1 MEHVVGIGGYAV
13 SGSPD
18 DVIKTFALS
27 TCVGL
32 VYYSMRK
39 RAMAMAHIQL
49 PVCRSMSTG
58 DKPSRF
64 ADMAPEFLLKEMQQK
79 HAVTPREVLISL
91 YGGIDGRG
99 AGDCFRIGEKN
110 LQVVKDTLRKLG
122 LVYNEVD
129 TGGQESRTLVAYTST
144 GIVEVIKRP
153 MAFSGPGA
161 PAARTGP
168 QGPARTGPQGPAA
181 RTGPQGPAGRA
192 PGFLR

>member
-1 MEHVVGIGGYAV
+1 MEHVVGIGGFAV

-49 PVCRSMSTG
+49 PVCRSMSAG

-64 ADMAPEFLLKEMQQK
+64 ADMAPEFLLKEMQHK
-79 HAVTPREVLISL
+79 YAVTPREILISL
-91 YGGIDGRG
+91 YGGIDGKG

-153 MAFSGPGA
+153 MAFRSPAGPS
-161 PAARTGP
+161 
-168 QGPARTGPQGPAA
+168 GPARTGPQGPA
-181 RTGPQGPAGRA
+181 GRGI
-192 PGFLR
+192 GFLR

>member
-18 DVIKTFALS
+18 DIIKTFALS

-49 PVCRSMSTG
+49 PVCRSMSAG

-64 ADMAPEFLLKEMQQK
+64 ADIAPEFMLKEMQRK
-79 HAVTPREVLISL
+79 HGVTSREVLISL
-91 YGGIDGRG
+91 YGGVDGKG
-99 AGDCFRIGEKN
+99 SGDCFRIGEKN
-110 LQVVKDTLRKLG
+110 LQTVKESLRKLG

-129 TGGQESRTLVAYTST
+129 TGGQESRTLVAHTST

-153 MAFSGPGA
+153 MAFRGA
-161 PAARTGP
+161 ES
-168 QGPARTGPQGPAA
+168 ARTGPQGPAA
-181 RTGPQGPAGRA
+181 RTGPQGPATRTGPQGPAGSR
-192 PGFLR
+192 PFLR